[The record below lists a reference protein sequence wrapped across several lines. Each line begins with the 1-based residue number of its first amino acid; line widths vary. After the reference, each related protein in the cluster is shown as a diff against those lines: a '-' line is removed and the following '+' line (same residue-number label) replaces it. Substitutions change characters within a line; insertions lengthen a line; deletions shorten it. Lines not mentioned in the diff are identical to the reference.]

1 MRMLK
6 LACGAIM
13 LVAILAAVAPAQAP
27 VPTVGVTASGSA
39 ITLTPAGQL
48 AAGPTRFQ
56 FTRSGRRDVEAFLV
70 TLRAGVTVD
79 QFRAALSRN
88 PDAALGLVFLE
99 GGASLSGPTT
109 SRAVTID
116 LRPGVT
122 YHAVTFAGRAN
133 AVTSFTTG
141 AASGAR
147 APSPDATIRMV
158 DYGFRGPSRLPRDG
172 RIRVTND
179 GAAFH
184 FALAFAVRQNVS
196 ARRVRRA
203 LRGGGDRA
211 IERVVAGPPFEVQ
224 SLISPGTINDN
235 EIRFARRGRYA
246 FVCFF
251 GAHNRLGMYRIF
263 NVR

>member
-1 MRMLK
+1 MT
-6 LACGAIM
+6 LACGAIAIVAV
-13 LVAILAAVAPAQAP
+13 LVAAAPAQTP
-27 VPTVGVTASGSA
+27 VPTVAVNASGSA
-39 ITLTPAGQL
+39 ITVTPAGQL

-56 FTRSGRRDVEAFLV
+56 FTRSGSRDVEAFLV

-79 QFRAALSRN
+79 QLRQALSRN

-122 YHAVTFAGRAN
+122 YHAVTFAGRNN

-147 APSPDATIRMV
+147 APAPDATIRMV
-158 DYGFRGPSRLPRDG
+158 DYAFRGPSRLPRNG
-172 RIRVTND
+172 RIRVAND

-184 FALAFAVRQNVS
+184 FALAFPVRPSVS

-203 LRGGGDRA
+203 LRSGGDRA
-211 IERVVAGPPFEVQ
+211 IGRVVAGPPFEVQ
-224 SLISPGTINDN
+224 SLISPTTVNDN
-235 EIRFARRGRYA
+235 EIRFQRRGRYA

-251 GAHNRLGMYRIF
+251 GSHNRLGMYRIF